1 MKPLSWGQHD
11 SEIKKLVPSARIGT
25 DFVSIEQQ
33 TLVNFPGDCGALI
46 LKNANT
52 ATKETLRKVVKVAS
66 HGGFSKIFATVVAAT
81 TTYYNLQDV
90 IDAFKANKF
99 IKVKHSKSNRNSYK
113 DDIVFVKYI
122 TIPTVKQGLYNTSH
136 GVHYVAHNPYRQY
149 RKGLCSD
156 RLSCVSLRDF
166 LLGAFP
172 DNNYSRVIY
181 DVLQN
186 QQKTL
191 PIGDAL
197 REASCVGMAAINQD
211 YAITLSTENAD
222 GFDLYYRIYR
232 VGSIDKNTIRV
243 DNKLFLQEI
252 YDTKREWCPKHEV
265 ILNG

>member
-1 MKPLSWGQHD
+1 MKPWQNLTDLFDTQEVNSEMVKKYKNTHLCINTGKAEFYAVYRGYEAGYHRFKD
-11 SEIKKLVPSARIGT
+11 SFEAELLISNET
-25 DFVSIEQQ
+25 DC
-33 TLVNFPGDCGALI
+33 D
-46 LKNANT
+46 
-52 ATKETLRKVVKVAS
+52 
-66 HGGFSKIFATVVAAT
+66 
-81 TTYYNLQDV
+81 
-90 IDAFKANKF
+90 
-99 IKVKHSKSNRNSYK
+99 
-113 DDIVFVKYI
+113 I
-122 TIPTVKQGLYNTSH
+122 TIPTVKQGLYNTAH
-136 GVHYVAHNPYRQY
+136 GVHYVTHNPYRQY

-197 REASCVGMAAINQD
+197 NEASLMGMAAINQD

-252 YDTKREWCPKHEV
+252 YDTKHKWCPKHEV